1 MKKSVLIT
9 FALTC
14 LLGLGLFLVAPG
26 TSEASCTGICEY
38 DFSGGHLCGTCVDA
52 GYETGGLCQQ
62 QSQCFCI
69 ELQCASSLQSS
80 ADSFVTPQDAL
91 ADELFVDR
99 RVAMTPAEGSCSLE
113 EILFGLPTNG

>member
-1 MKKSVLIT
+1 MNKFLHLA
-9 FALTC
+9 FGC
-14 LLGLGLFLVAPG
+14 LLVLGLFLVTAG
-26 TSEASCTGICEY
+26 TAEASCTGICEEG
-38 DFSGGHLCGTCVDA
+38 FSGGQFCSKCVDA

-62 QSQCFCI
+62 QGQCFCI

-80 ADSFVTPQDAL
+80 ADSFVTPADAL

-99 RVAMTPAEGSCSLE
+99 RVAMTPEEGSCSLE